1 MVVEQRRM
9 LHPGTIA
16 RLMVDVVAASR
27 TPRLVESR
35 LFVLESEV
43 MVVGVEVQYFRHFR
57 SIEQPMPAVRGSMSH
72 QSITPKEPKPLMIGG
87 AGR

>member
-1 MVVEQRRM
+1 MVVEQPKM

-16 RLMVDVVAASR
+16 RLMVDVVAAGLA
-27 TPRLVESR
+27 PRLVESR

-43 MVVGVEVQYFRHFR
+43 MVVGVEVQYFWRFH
-57 SIEQPMPAVRGSMSH
+57 SIEQPMPVVRGGMSH
-72 QSITPKEPKPLMIGG
+72 QSITPKEPKPFVVGG